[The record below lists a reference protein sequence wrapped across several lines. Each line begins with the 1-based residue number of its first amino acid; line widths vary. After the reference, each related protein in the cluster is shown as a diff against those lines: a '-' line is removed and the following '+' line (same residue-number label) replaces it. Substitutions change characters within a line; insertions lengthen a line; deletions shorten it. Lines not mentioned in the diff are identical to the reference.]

1 MTDVDATSSPES
13 FDEKEFFR
21 HAYSTVRQ
29 CVFTGVSPEQ
39 VDEFEEACSDAEELL
54 SDTDAGLYGLDDDFP
69 FFYDFVMAPKNF
81 SVTED
86 ANGRMDTSLSFSDYF
101 RRVLF
106 DVARDVANARANLT
120 DDVRHIIGDT
130 PEVEAL
136 ERAFEP
142 LRELFRVQDAIKRGE
157 IDDW

>member
-1 MTDVDATSSPES
+1 MDDVHAESS

-21 HAYSTVRQ
+21 DAYSTVRR
-29 CVFTGVSPEQ
+29 CVFTGVSSEQ

-86 ANGRMDTSLSFSDYF
+86 ANGRMDTSLSYSDYF

-142 LRELFRVQDAIKRGE
+142 LRELFRLKDAIKHGE
-157 IDDW
+157 LRD